1 MPFALTTHLGLTI
14 TIKYDI
20 LPPMEVEGSMLPL
33 QVDILQVLLEI
44 PDVNGKPRKVNILSA
59 LDEATVMLL
68 EDEALEELSS

>member
-1 MPFALTTHLGLTI
+1 MPFTLTTHLGLTI